1 MKNNFSVAILALA
14 LTSLT
19 VTVASAHPPPPPH
32 PHHCYHG
39 GCYGPGFFPPVVVIS
54 TGESDD
60 SVSMVGH
67 VFRKTGD
74 DTYLFT
80 DGTNTFHLVS
90 DNSDLPVGPTIVIG
104 GRFDDNQVDI
114 RKWHYAE

>member
-1 MKNNFSVAILALA
+1 MKNNFSVAVLAVA

-19 VTVASAHPPPPPH
+19 ITVASAHPPH
-32 PHHCYHG
+32 PYHHYYG
-39 GCYGPGFFPPVVVIS
+39 GYYGGFFPPVVVIS
-54 TGESDD
+54 TGDSDD
-60 SVSMVGH
+60 SQNVSMVGH

-74 DTYLFT
+74 DSYLFT
-80 DGTNTFHLVS
+80 DGTSTFHLYS
-90 DNSDLPVGPTIVIG
+90 ENSDLPVGPTIVIG